1 MTEYSA
7 DVTCSFMSFSPK
19 TRNCERKT
27 KFIFVH
33 FFSEGDRIDFERV
46 MNAKNY
52 ICIYVVNI
60 KSFSLIMHFIVIK
73 MSR

>member
-19 TRNCERKT
+19 TRNCERKIY
-27 KFIFVH
+27 FCP

-52 ICIYVVNI
+52 ISIYVVNI
-60 KSFSLIMHFIVIK
+60 NSFSLIMHFIVIK
-73 MSR
+73 ISR